1 MPKYFILFMEF
12 SRQEY
17 YWSCLSFPSPVH
29 HVLSKLNTMTHP
41 SWVALHSMAHI
52 FTGLD
57 KVVVHVT
64 VMLGKIE
71 GRRIRGWQRMWW
83 LDCITDSMDMSLSK
97 LQALVM
103 DREALRAAI
112 HGVSKSWT
120 QLSNWPE
127 LPKHFKIVV
136 LCQQD

>member
-103 DREALRAAI
+103 DREALHAAI

-120 QLSNWPE
+120 QLSNWTE